1 MRTAALLS
9 IALICAAAPAAAL
22 PPRPASDAYIGCIAA
37 RTAIAMRQMNHG
49 KPEDQAEVAAKIAM
63 EACLRLWPKR
73 LSAEDRHALADEAQ
87 DIIQRLTNEPN
98 ANQE

>member
-9 IALICAAAPAAAL
+9 IALIAASPAAAL

-63 EACLRLWPKR
+63 EACLRLWPKHQ
-73 LSAEDRHALADEAQ
+73 SADDQHALADEAQ
-87 DIIQRLTNEPN
+87 DIIQRLTAEPN

>member
-9 IALICAAAPAAAL
+9 IALIAASPAAAL

-49 KPEDQAEVAAKIAM
+49 APEDQAAAAEKIAG
-63 EACLRLWPKR
+63 EACKPLFPKH
-73 LSAEDRHALADEAQ
+73 LSEDDRHALADEAQ
-87 DIIQRLTNEPN
+87 DIMQRLTTETN

>member
-37 RTAIAMRQMNHG
+37 KTAIAMRQMNHG
-49 KPEDQAEVAAKIAM
+49 APEDQAAAAAKIAAEKCERLFPKHLSTADGDDLTA
-63 EACLRLWPKR
+63 EAN
-73 LSAEDRHALADEAQ
+73 
-87 DIIQRLTNEPN
+87 DIIQRLTAEPN

>member
-9 IALICAAAPAAAL
+9 IALMLATPAAAL

-49 KPEDQAEVAAKIAM
+49 APEDQAAAAAKIAM

-73 LSAEDRHALADEAQ
+73 LSADDQHALADEAQ
-87 DIIQRLTNEPN
+87 DIIQRLTTET
-98 ANQE
+98 NQE